1 MTHPRLRLTDIADM
15 LGYASLGAFTHWHI
29 QKFGITPSEAR
40 KRIRAS

>member
-1 MTHPRLRLTDIADM
+1 MNHPRLRLTDIADM

-29 QKFGITPSEAR
+29 QKFGITHSEAR